1 MTDICQGN
9 NGGKR
14 GKEKARETETERGG
28 VEEDSVHKTC
38 QSDAVPDL
46 DRSKDKSPLSDVL
59 A

>member
-1 MTDICQGN
+1 MAV
-9 NGGKR
+9 R
-14 GKEKARETETERGG
+14 GARRRRGRQRQKGG